1 MIRAMAQGDVALLVV
16 PADKG
21 GYECSIERGSHKK
34 GILRG
39 ETRVQAKL
47 CYAMGV
53 EQMIVCIN
61 KMDHESVNYSEERF
75 NQIKQDVQKILMKI
89 GYDSY

>member
-1 MIRAMAQGDVALLVV
+1 MIRAIAQGDIALLVV

-34 GILRG
+34 GIPRG
-39 ETRVQAKL
+39 ETRVQAEL

-53 EQMIVCIN
+53 EQMIVCVN
-61 KMDHESVNYSEERF
+61 KMDHKSVNWSEDRF
-75 NQIKQDVQKILMKI
+75 NRIKQDVQMILMKM
-89 GYDSY
+89 GYDFH